1 MLIRVFDYLN
11 ELDKGCDPFHNSMTE
26 KTEKCATCGV
36 LLQEALTGYR
46 RFGDEV
52 KCSDDNFETLGEIV
66 ERAPLGIPRVY
77 SGN

>member
-1 MLIRVFDYLN
+1 MLISVFDYLN
-11 ELDKGCDPFHNSMTE
+11 ERAKGHDLFHKSMME

-46 RFGDEV
+46 RVGDEV
-52 KCSDDNFETLGEIV
+52 QCSDDYFETLGKIV
-66 ERAPLGIPRVY
+66 EEAPLGIPRVY